1 MTNKVSFAPLEGI
14 TTHIYRNAHREM
26 FGGCDE
32 YYAPFVS
39 PSDNEKIGR
48 KGFRDILPENNP
60 NIPLRVQVL
69 TNNSVS
75 FLKFADKIKEYGY
88 SEINLNLGCPSGTVT
103 GKGRGAGFL
112 RDTERLDR
120 FFSDVF
126 KNANIKITVKTRI
139 GFLSEGEMENLMKI
153 YNKYPVAE
161 LIIHPRTREEFYKG
175 TPHMDAFKKA
185 YETSKSPVAYNGNI
199 FKREDFERITK
210 EYPNLSSVMIGRGAI
225 QNPAIFRE
233 IKGGKRLSTQE
244 LLLFSKKLEKC
255 YEEKLD
261 CNVFTV
267 HKLKE
272 VWLYMMENFPE
283 ETKILKAI
291 KKATHTKDI
300 ISATDML
307 PEISN

>member
-126 KNANIKITVKTRI
+126 ENANIKITVKTRI

-300 ISATDML
+300 ISATEML